1 MDILNEEDVEL
12 IKRTDVSKLSEYEL
26 NKFKVK
32 LEEYSSKPEDAV
44 GTRGYK
50 VKGFVFAGV
59 ALAVGM
65 FFVFTTIISLITT
78 GDDGGF
84 IGAIVGL
91 GIMAPFIIASM
102 VNASKHKKAKDLAV
116 ELQSVCDVKLRE
128 IHKYMQSSGM
138 NVARVASA
146 CDKCGYVYNGSESF
160 CPKCGAERKII

>member
-32 LEEYSSKPEDAV
+32 LEEYSNKPEDAV
-44 GTRGYK
+44 GARGYK
-50 VKGFVFAGV
+50 VKFFVFIGI

-65 FFVFTTIISLITT
+65 FFILTFIISLLAGSEGVI
-78 GDDGGF
+78 GIL
-84 IGAIVGL
+84 IGAVVCIPFFIV
-91 GIMAPFIIASM
+91 SM
-102 VNASKHKKAKDLAV
+102 VNASKFKKAKDLAV

>member
-44 GTRGYK
+44 GARGYK
-50 VKGFVFAGV
+50 VKTFVFMGI

-65 FFVFTTIISLITT
+65 FFILTFFISLLA
-78 GDDGGF
+78 GSGGNIGII
-84 IGAIVGL
+84 IGAVVVIPFFIV
-91 GIMAPFIIASM
+91 SM

-116 ELQSVCDVKLRE
+116 ELQSACDVKLRE

-138 NVARVASA
+138 NVAGVASA